1 MHHFPILK
9 GMRGLLL
16 LIMLVSAAVAWAD
29 PEMDGLA
36 SWYGGKFHGRLT
48 SSGEVFDTNTM
59 TAAHK
64 LLPFGTLVRVTNK
77 ENGLSAVV
85 KINDRG
91 PFVEGRII
99 DLSRAAADEIGMLGE
114 GVAPVSLEI
123 IAFASTNREVYA
135 LQVGAFSVGPN
146 ADKVRQ
152 TLEAAGFY
160 VTIEKTPLNV
170 ARVLVRGIPAAA
182 LADTRR
188 KLESLGFLQYLL
200 RKEKTEDPA
209 VATARRLN
217 PPAAPA
223 AATAMPASAP
233 VAPQL
238 VSQTAAPRSSP

>member
-9 GMRGLLL
+9 GMRRLLL
-16 LIMLVSAAVAWAD
+16 LIMLVSAAAVWAD

-114 GVAPVSLEI
+114 GVVPVSLEI
-123 IAFASTNREVYA
+123 VAFASTNREVYA

-182 LADTRR
+182 LPDAR
-188 KLESLGFLQYLL
+188 KRLEALGFLQYLL

-217 PPAAPA
+217 PPSAPA
-223 AATAMPASAP
+223 AAAVTASAP

>member
-1 MHHFPILK
+1 
-9 GMRGLLL
+9 
-16 LIMLVSAAVAWAD
+16 
-29 PEMDGLA
+29 
-36 SWYGGKFHGRLT
+36 
-48 SSGEVFDTNTM
+48 
-59 TAAHK
+59 
-64 LLPFGTLVRVTNK
+64 
-77 ENGLSAVV
+77 
-85 KINDRG
+85 
-91 PFVEGRII
+91 
-99 DLSRAAADEIGMLGE
+99 MLGE
-114 GVAPVSLEI
+114 GVVPVSLEI
-123 IAFASTNREVYA
+123 VAFASTNREVYA

-182 LADTRR
+182 LPDTRR

-209 VATARRLN
+209 VANARRLN

-223 AATAMPASAP
+223 AAAAVTASAP
-233 VAPQL
+233 IAPQL